1 MNDKSA
7 RELSNSSH
15 QEVATHVTPPDTSP
29 VKARLTTIDIAKG
42 IGILLIVLGHDAGFD
57 RNFPQFSDF
66 LGGIRMPFFFFI
78 SGVTF
83 SLGRRSLTD
92 IAIMRADAWLKP
104 FVVVVTLFGCL
115 NILRGTGTLEGLL
128 LALAYG
134 TGFTLSPR
142 AVWFLPH
149 LWLLYVSCS
158 ALFMYGN
165 YLFSTGIRRVASL
178 VLLLVLGYA
187 FLGVFNNP
195 YEDTACFKM
204 TEFST
209 ALFNCGL
216 PMSADFLLIT
226 SVFFILGVFMSATV
240 KSFKFSLLHLGVAL
254 GAVIVVW
261 FSFNDSMNLNHRR
274 YDDLLGTTALAF
286 SGIYLMLGL
295 SGLLGKMAWAE
306 RGLIFIGRGS
316 LFILLFHMPI
326 LYNFP
331 AILARIPPLKSAV
344 EATALLCAVVVP
356 LVIWQ
361 VCKRFKITRALFFP
375 VYKRGQP
382 AAHAS

>member
-1 MNDKSA
+1 MNDKFA
-7 RELSNSSH
+7 LELGNSSH
-15 QEVATHVTPPDTSP
+15 QEVPIRVTPPDTLP

-42 IGILLIVLGHDAGFD
+42 IGILLIVLGHDAGFE

-115 NILRGTGTLEGLL
+115 NILRGTGTFEGLL
-128 LALAYG
+128 LALTYG

-158 ALFMYGN
+158 ALFMYGKH
-165 YLFSTGIRRVASL
+165 LFSTGIRRVASL
-178 VLLLVLGYA
+178 AMLLVVGYA

-195 YEDTACFKM
+195 YEDNACFKM
-204 TEFST
+204 TEFSA

-216 PMSADFLLIT
+216 PMSADLLLIT
-226 SVFFILGVFMSATV
+226 SVFFIFGVFMSATV
-240 KSFKFSLLHLGVAL
+240 KGFKFSLLHLGVAL

-261 FSFNDSMNLNHRR
+261 FAFNDSMNLNHRR
-274 YDDLLGTTALAF
+274 YDNLLGTTALAF

-295 SGLLGKMAWAE
+295 SGLLAKMAWAE
-306 RGLIFIGRGS
+306 KSLIFVGRGS

-331 AILARIPPLKSAV
+331 AILARIPPFKSAV

-375 VYKRGQP
+375 IYKRGQP